1 MTEPM
6 NDTKNCLKYGKTI
19 IKNKN
24 KLKSIKKIFV
34 ADCSYMLYGYMLRK
48 TARLSIF
55 NHFDT
60 FVVFSL
66 KKRW

>member
-1 MTEPM
+1 M

-24 KLKSIKKIFV
+24 KLKSIKNIFV

-48 TARLSIF
+48 TTRLPIF
-55 NHFDT
+55 NYLDT